1 MNNFINKLTKFMYG
15 RYGIDELYYFLLIIC
30 LIIIILNIFIK
41 SSILTLIEFIILILA
56 TFRYLSKNIS
66 KRKKENKRYLYI
78 KDKIINYFKYQK
90 RKYNDRNT
98 HMYKKC
104 PKCKQKIRLPLKKGK
119 HTVKCPNCSHKFEV
133 KCSKDEKVKVEMTK
147 YSGGTDLIA
156 LTQYSPNVDFIYT
169 MIENMSSI
177 AEMMSPINSKIA
189 PIIGMSKITMKN
201 PKAIESIN
209 PI

>member
-78 KDKIINYFKYQK
+78 KDKIINYFKY
-90 RKYNDRNT
+90 RAY
-98 HMYKKC
+98 YC
-104 PKCKQKIRLPLKKGK
+104 
-119 HTVKCPNCSHKFEV
+119 F
-133 KCSKDEKVKVEMTK
+133 
-147 YSGGTDLIA
+147 
-156 LTQYSPNVDFIYT
+156 
-169 MIENMSSI
+169 
-177 AEMMSPINSKIA
+177 
-189 PIIGMSKITMKN
+189 
-201 PKAIESIN
+201 
-209 PI
+209 

>member
-90 RKYNDRNT
+90 RKYNDSNN
-98 HMYKKC
+98 HMYKKLT
-104 PKCKQKIRLPLKKGK
+104 KCKQKIRLTLKKGK

-133 KCSKDEKVKVEMTK
+133 KCSKDEKVKVE
-147 YSGGTDLIA
+147 
-156 LTQYSPNVDFIYT
+156 
-169 MIENMSSI
+169 
-177 AEMMSPINSKIA
+177 
-189 PIIGMSKITMKN
+189 IIK
-201 PKAIESIN
+201 
-209 PI
+209 

>member
-15 RYGIDELYYFLLIIC
+15 RYGVDDLYYFLLIIC

-56 TFRYLSKNIS
+56 TFRYLSKNIN

-133 KCSKDEKVKVEMTK
+133 KCSKDEKVKVE
-147 YSGGTDLIA
+147 
-156 LTQYSPNVDFIYT
+156 
-169 MIENMSSI
+169 
-177 AEMMSPINSKIA
+177 
-189 PIIGMSKITMKN
+189 IIK
-201 PKAIESIN
+201 
-209 PI
+209 